1 MAEVEIRPPRDE
13 AEMRQLW
20 HLNHAVFSEELH
32 QHEVHDDGLLIDKFH
47 AKNLYFAGWDNGEA
61 VGMICAHWKEPFS
74 AVERFGDVMRRAM
87 VPGVTAELRLFAVRP
102 EYRKTP
108 LAPRLGATIF
118 KKLDEMG
125 FRLLIISGISEQKE
139 FYEHIG
145 FRAVGDPVQDG
156 EALFYPMVADLPLI
170 LRRCAL
176 AVARC
181 TK

>member
-1 MAEVEIRPPRDE
+1 
-13 AEMRQLW
+13 MRQLW

-108 LAPRLGATIF
+108 LAPRCDDLQKARRN
-118 KKLDEMG
+118 G
-125 FRLLIISGISEQKE
+125 FSAADHLR
-139 FYEHIG
+139 Y
-145 FRAVGDPVQDG
+145 FRT
-156 EALFYPMVADLPLI
+156 ERI
-170 LRRCAL
+170 L
-176 AVARC
+176 
-181 TK
+181 